1 MPHEKRSLKLRR
13 LLRSM
18 FAVFCRSFLLLLGST
33 GIQIFLFVISRREF
47 LFIYAGLLWAWQDF
61 SSIKEETFTV

>member
-1 MPHEKRSLKLRR
+1 
-13 LLRSM
+13 M